1 MEVNLMK
8 YVIDRFEGNYAILE
22 NQDTYEIIDVKRNE
36 LPDDA
41 KEGSVLSFEN
51 NIYTLDIYATN
62 QRKEDILKRFSKLK
76 NNDL

>member
-36 LPDDA
+36 LPNDA

-51 NIYTLDIYATN
+51 DIYTLDIYATN

>member
-51 NIYTLDIYATN
+51 DIYTLDIYATN

>member
-1 MEVNLMK
+1 MK

-51 NIYTLDIYATN
+51 DIYTLDIYATN

>member
-1 MEVNLMK
+1 MK

-36 LPDDA
+36 LPNDA

-51 NIYTLDIYATN
+51 DIYTLDIYATN
-62 QRKEDILKRFSKLK
+62 QRKEDILKIFSKLK